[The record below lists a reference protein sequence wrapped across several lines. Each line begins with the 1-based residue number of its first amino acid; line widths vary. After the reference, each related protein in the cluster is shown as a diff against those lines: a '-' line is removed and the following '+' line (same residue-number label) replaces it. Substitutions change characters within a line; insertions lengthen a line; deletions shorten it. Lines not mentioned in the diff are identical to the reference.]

1 MLPQKIL
8 KFQSANK
15 WFLAFRGLDW
25 VQKRMFSIQENL
37 HGSNLAK
44 TSSQILIY
52 QPHNQLLQA
61 MKNDNYQVTYI
72 CTWTNSIFVN
82 TLFKLVASSLGK
94 KSGRFL
100 WPKAIWCYLAY
111 SLVVG
116 QIKKIILT
124 KSQGWGKI
132 NTFTLHADMEQTK
145 HTCTQLLYM

>member
-1 MLPQKIL
+1 
-8 KFQSANK
+8 
-15 WFLAFRGLDW
+15 
-25 VQKRMFSIQENL
+25 MFSIQENL
-37 HGSNLAK
+37 YGSNLAK

-61 MKNDNYQVTYI
+61 MKNDNYNTYI
-72 CTWTNSIFVN
+72 CTWTNYIFVT

-100 WPKAIWCYLAY
+100 WAKAIWYYLAY
-111 SLVVG
+111 SLVVS

-132 NTFTLHADMEQTK
+132 NTFTLHADMQQT
-145 HTCTQLLYM
+145 TYMYTVAVHVGSRQMGIM